1 MLRLAFS
8 SPHLCAEV
16 QPHRAANMSVCCF
29 KQQTINQLIGQVFDR
44 LIDNGNNDDNLETH
58 IQWNYFLPPKLE
70 YRRLLPKKINQRTK
84 RFSTQQFH
92 FKQDFLLFLFRICL
106 QSWTPSATS
115 WPVRGQ
121 RSAVSWGQ
129 SLLSSV

>member
-1 MLRLAFS
+1 MVSVLRLAFS
-8 SPHLCAEV
+8 SSHLCAEV

-44 LIDNGNNDDNLETH
+44 LIDNGNDDDNLETH

-70 YRRLLPKKINQRTK
+70 YRHLLPKKINQRT
-84 RFSTQQFH
+84 TET
-92 FKQDFLLFLFRICL
+92 DFLLFLFRICL
-106 QSWTPSATS
+106 QSWMPSATS

-129 SLLSSV
+129 GLLSSV